1 MLLAEELVLP
11 CGLTLPNR
19 LCKVSMP
26 HLPSLLQRI
35 KLRIGGDG

>member
-19 LCKVSMP
+19 LCKVCNY
-26 HLPSLLQRI
+26 LLSF
-35 KLRIGGDG
+35 DVHN